1 MFTYTTTFFSLYNK
15 VVNDV
20 TCNLCT

>member
-15 VVNDV
+15 VVNDM